1 MIAIKFF
8 AVFREKLKQS
18 EFSLNFE
25 KPLTTKELIEKLKI
39 ELPEIS
45 QILSEIKPMIA
56 VNQEF
61 ANEDTIIK
69 DNDEV
74 AVIPPVSGGADLIR
88 IQENDFSVE
97 EEIERI
103 KNISKKIGGIVT
115 FLGTAREISRG
126 KEIKELEFE
135 HYPQMAEKK
144 LNEIR
149 EKALELFDVIEIGIV
164 HRVGKIE
171 IGNNIVLIIA
181 AAEHRKDA
189 FDACEWCIDELKQI
203 TPIWKKEMT
212 SEGNV
217 WVEEHP

>member
-1 MIAIKFF
+1 MITVKFF
-8 AVFREKLKQS
+8 AVFREKSGQG
-18 EFSLNFE
+18 EFSLKFE
-25 KPLTTKELIEKLKI
+25 QPLTVKELIEKLKT
-39 ELPEIS
+39 ELPKIS
-45 QILSEIKPMIA
+45 GILSEIKPMIA

-61 ANEDTIIK
+61 ANENTIIN
-69 DNDEV
+69 DDDEV
-74 AVIPPVSGGADLIR
+74 AIIPPVSGGAGLIR
-88 IQENDFSVE
+88 IQENNFSTE

-103 KNISKKIGGIVT
+103 KNISKNIGGIVT

-164 HRVGKIE
+164 HRTGKIE
-171 IGNNIVLIIA
+171 IGENIVLIVA

-203 TPIWKKEMT
+203 TPIWKKEIT
-212 SEGNV
+212 PQGDF

>member
-1 MIAIKFF
+1 
-8 AVFREKLKQS
+8 
-18 EFSLNFE
+18 
-25 KPLTTKELIEKLKI
+25 
-39 ELPEIS
+39 
-45 QILSEIKPMIA
+45 MIA

-61 ANEDTIIK
+61 ADENTQIK

-88 IQENDFSVE
+88 IQENDFSTE

-103 KNISKKIGGIVT
+103 KNISKKIGGIVA

-149 EKALELFDVIEIGIV
+149 EKALELFNIIEVGIV
-164 HRVGKIE
+164 HRTGKIK
-171 IGNNIVLIIA
+171 IGENIVLILA

-203 TPIWKKEMT
+203 TPIWKKEIT